1 MLRSPAGHRSNV
13 SSARGAFLVGVA
25 VTVALTALLTW
36 RALGPGYLLYRDFVT
51 VPVPVL
57 NPAAFGAGG
66 APRAVPLDVVTAATA
81 WLLPSWLVQ
90 KVLLLAPLLLAG
102 SGASFLLRNRGIA
115 ATVVGSVL
123 AVWNPYVAERLLLG
137 QAPTLLGYAMIPWL
151 IAAVRSQRSRGW
163 RVALVAVAA
172 LPAALT
178 PVGGVMALLTVIIAA
193 SLMQPT
199 PELDAD
205 LRPFGYLRV
214 DADPS
219 GRRGP
224 AGGRLAEAG
233 LLCLPVLLVCV
244 PWVVAGLRD
253 PSLGATQSG
262 ATAFAVASDSPAG
275 VIGSVLTLGGVW
287 APGAW
292 LASRATPA
300 ALLAEGILVL
310 VAICSWWALRRDPRL
325 RREADLAL
333 AAYALTVF
341 AVLLAAGPGSSWWRS
356 LQVVPGV
363 AMLRDTH
370 RLLGFA
376 AMSVSLLCGLA
387 ASQAVAALA
396 RWDAWR
402 RWLPSAAGV
411 VALVSMGLLSA
422 PDFAARLN
430 NRLAPVTFPGQWAQ
444 VVAALDVAPRDLPG
458 TGSVL
463 ILPWQPFR
471 QTPWAGPQPFQD
483 PLPLA
488 LDADVVRARD
498 LLVARAGRNLWVG
511 GEDPLQAEQ
520 WRRGRVDGAGLR
532 RLGISWVVEW
542 VDSPGALPTDHHG
555 LTQVLD
561 GMHWRVWRVV

>member
-1 MLRSPAGHRSNV
+1 MDRAPGWYRMNTSPT
-13 SSARGAFLVGVA
+13 RGAFLVGVG
-25 VTVALTALLTW
+25 VTVVLAALLTW
-36 RALGPGYLLYRDFVT
+36 RALAPGYLLYRDFVT

-57 NPAAFGAGG
+57 NAAAFGAGG
-66 APRAVPLDVVTAATA
+66 APRAVPLDVVTAVTS
-81 WLLPSWLVQ
+81 WVVPSWLVQ
-90 KVLLLAPLLLAG
+90 KILLVAPLLLAG
-102 SGASFLLRNRGIA
+102 SGVSFLLRHRGFA
-115 ATVVGSVL
+115 ATIVASVL

-163 RVALVAVAA
+163 RIALVALAA

-178 PVGGVMALLTVIIAA
+178 PVGGVMALLTVIVA
-193 SLMQPT
+193 SLTLPA
-199 PELDAD
+199 PELDGD
-205 LRPFGYLRV
+205 LRPRG
-214 DADPS
+214 DPMVHTARS
-219 GRRGP
+219 RRHGL
-224 AGGRLAEAG
+224 AGGRLAEVG
-233 LLCLPVLLVCV
+233 LLCLPVLVLCA
-244 PWVVAGLRD
+244 PWVAAGLRD
-253 PSLGATQSG
+253 PSLGATRSG

-275 VIGSVLTLGGVW
+275 LIGSVLTLGGVW

-292 LASRATPA
+292 LASRTTAT
-300 ALLAEGILVL
+300 ALLAELVLVL
-310 VAICSWWALRRDPRL
+310 VAICSWSGLRRDPRL
-325 RREADLAL
+325 RRPADLAF
-333 AAYALTVF
+333 AVYTLTVF
-341 AVLLAAGPGSSWWRS
+341 GVLLAAGPASSWWRS

-363 AMLRDTH
+363 AMFRDTH

-396 RWDAWR
+396 PWGWPR

-430 NRLAPVTFPGQWAQ
+430 IQLVPVTFPGQWAQ
-444 VVAALDVAPRDLPG
+444 VIAALDVPPPG
-458 TGSVL
+458 SPAKGSVL

-471 QTPWAGPQPFQD
+471 QTQWAGPRPFQD

-488 LDADVVRARD
+488 LDADVVSARD
-498 LLVARAGRNLWVG
+498 LLVARGGRNLSVG
-511 GEDPLQAEQ
+511 GEDPPQAEQ

-532 RLGISWVVEW
+532 RLGISWLVEW
-542 VDSPGALPTDHHG
+542 VDSPGVLPTDHQG

-561 GMHWRVWRVV
+561 GAHWRVWRVG

>member
-1 MLRSPAGHRSNV
+1 MPRSPAGHCFNV
-13 SSARGAFLVGVA
+13 SPSRGAFLVGVA

-36 RALGPGYLLYRDFVT
+36 RALRPGYLLYRDFVT
-51 VPVPVL
+51 VPMPVL

-66 APRAVPLDVVTAATA
+66 APRAVPLDVVTAAA
-81 WLLPSWLVQ
+81 ARLLPSWLVQ
-90 KVLLLAPLLLAG
+90 KILLVAPLLLAG
-102 SGASFLLRNRGIA
+102 SGASFLLRSRGIA

-151 IAAVRSQRSRGW
+151 IAAVRSQRSLGW
-163 RVALVAVAA
+163 RIALVALAA

-193 SLMQPT
+193 TLIQPT

-205 LRPFGYLRV
+205 LRPLGDLMV
-214 DADPS
+214 DAAGS
-219 GRRGP
+219 RRRGL
-224 AGGRLAEAG
+224 AGGRLLEAG
-233 LLCLPVLLVCV
+233 LLCVPVLVLCV
-244 PWVVAGLRD
+244 PWVVAGLRH
-253 PSLGATQSG
+253 PSLGATQLG
-262 ATAFAVASDSPAG
+262 ATAFAVAADSPAG

-292 LASRATPA
+292 LASRANPA
-300 ALLAEGILVL
+300 ALLAEVILVL
-310 VAICSWWALRRDPRL
+310 VAICSWWVLRRNPRL
-325 RREADLAL
+325 RRAADLAL

-396 RWDAWR
+396 RWDESR
-402 RWLPSAAGV
+402 RWLPSAACV

-430 NRLAPVTFPGQWAQ
+430 NRLAPVTFPGEWAQ
-444 VVAALDVAPRDLPG
+444 VIAALDVASPG
-458 TGSVL
+458 SPARGSVL

-471 QTPWAGPQPFQD
+471 QTPWAGPLPFQD

-498 LLVARAGRNLWVG
+498 LLVARGSRNLWVG
-511 GEDPLQAEQ
+511 GEDPPQAEQ
-520 WRRGRVDGAGLR
+520 WRHGRVDGAGLQG
-532 RLGISWVVEW
+532 LGISWLVEW
-542 VDSPGALPTDHHG
+542 VDSPGVIPTEHTG

-561 GMHWRVWRVV
+561 GAHWRVWRVV